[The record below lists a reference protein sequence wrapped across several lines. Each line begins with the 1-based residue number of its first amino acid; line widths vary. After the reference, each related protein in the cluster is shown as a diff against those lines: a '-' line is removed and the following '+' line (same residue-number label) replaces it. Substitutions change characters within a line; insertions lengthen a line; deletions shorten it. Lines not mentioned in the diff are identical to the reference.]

1 MSEELD
7 VEVLERRVA
16 SFDRGLLLILRG
28 RVKWEVVVL
37 HLAVDERNARA
48 DAVTELVQARLQE
61 DKTLRQANRI
71 DLGLH
76 C

>member
-1 MSEELD
+1 MSEKLD

-28 RVKWEVVVL
+28 RVEWEVVVL

-48 DAVTELVQARLQE
+48 DAVTELVQARLQD
-61 DKTLRQANRI
+61 DKKLYDKLT
-71 DLGLH
+71 G
-76 C
+76 

>member
-28 RVKWEVVVL
+28 RVEREVVVL

-48 DAVTELVQARLQE
+48 DAVTELVQARLQD
-61 DKTLRQANRI
+61 DKKLYDKLT
-71 DLGLH
+71 G
-76 C
+76 

>member
-28 RVKWEVVVL
+28 RVEWEVVVL

-48 DAVTELVQARLQE
+48 DAVTELVQARLQD
-61 DKTLRQANRI
+61 DKKLYDKLT
-71 DLGLH
+71 G
-76 C
+76 